1 MNEKYLK
8 NVFTSGEA
16 SSIAIKSEKFGKYFL
31 SSWATERQF
40 FI

>member
-16 SSIAIKSEKFGKYFL
+16 SSIAIKSEKFGKYFYHL
-31 SSWATERQF
+31 GPQRQL
-40 FI
+40 II